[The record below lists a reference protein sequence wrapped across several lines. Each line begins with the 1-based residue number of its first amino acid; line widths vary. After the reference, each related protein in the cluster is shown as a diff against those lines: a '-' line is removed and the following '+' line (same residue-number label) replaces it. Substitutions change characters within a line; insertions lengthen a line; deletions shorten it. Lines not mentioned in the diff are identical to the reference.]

1 VGGVVDVVDADDVDV
16 GGGAAGPWKST
27 IGSSR
32 VTFSPSPMASDF
44 AVTVYR
50 IPSLSAMY
58 VPSANAWAGTINL
71 APSLI
76 RTPRYSY
83 LPSDVLHIATRES
96 SVLPK
101 ITTVLGASHLAV
113 EST

>member
-1 VGGVVDVVDADDVDV
+1 MA
-16 GGGAAGPWKST
+16 
-27 IGSSR
+27 
-32 VTFSPSPMASDF
+32 PSPITSDF
-44 AVTVYR
+44 DVTVYLT
-50 IPSLSAMY
+50 PSLSAMY
-58 VPSANAWAGTINL
+58 VPSPDAWAGTISL

-83 LPSDVLHIATRES
+83 LPSDVLQIATREL

-101 ITTVLGASHLAV
+101 ITTVLGASHRAV